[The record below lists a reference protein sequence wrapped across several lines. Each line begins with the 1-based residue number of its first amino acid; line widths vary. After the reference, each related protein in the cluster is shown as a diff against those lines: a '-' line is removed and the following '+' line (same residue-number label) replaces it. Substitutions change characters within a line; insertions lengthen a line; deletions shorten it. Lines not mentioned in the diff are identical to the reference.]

1 MISITQSAANQIKL
15 IIAAHPNKLLKI
27 GVRGGGCSGFTYSMD
42 MISEDEILSDDE
54 RILENGIE
62 IILDGVSIMYL
73 IGTELDYKVDIIGA
87 QFVFNNPAA
96 KSQCG
101 CGTSFSI

>member
-1 MISITQSAANQIKL
+1 MISITPVAQRQIDSILSDYPDKF
-15 IIAAHPNKLLKI
+15 LKI
-27 GVRGGGCSGFTYSMD
+27 GVQGGGCSGFTYSMD
-42 MISEDEILSDDE
+42 IITEEEILEDDE
-54 RILENGIE
+54 RLEDDV
-62 IILDGVSIMYL
+62 ILDGVSIMYL

-96 KSQCG
+96 ASQCG